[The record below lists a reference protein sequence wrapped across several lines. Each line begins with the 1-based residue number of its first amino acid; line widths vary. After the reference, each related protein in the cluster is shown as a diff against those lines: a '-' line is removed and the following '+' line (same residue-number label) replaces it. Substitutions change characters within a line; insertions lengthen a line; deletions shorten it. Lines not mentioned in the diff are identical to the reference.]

1 LKIKNIMEFKEI
13 SGKKVFYFESED
25 PVISSLKN
33 GILFGASNFRLLS
46 EFILDESGYVLDCGA
61 HIGTFA
67 LESSKK
73 YKTICVE
80 AADKNIQCL
89 NKTFESS
96 DKVEVRSSIL
106 SSGVFKCD
114 FSSDY
119 GPFGSLVQNGEN
131 GKFQTNT
138 LDNIVGE
145 KVVSAIKLDI
155 EGGEIEALKG
165 CENILSK
172 QKPPMIVEV
181 NGHCLRLIGKRPEDL
196 FDIIDSF
203 GYNIY
208 LNNNGSMIQINK
220 EKVFP
225 FCVNDVICLHRDNM
239 DKYKNKIKFTRFLS
253 DNEIFKILSEGY
265 SNSNSDCQLY
275 FSSLILK

>member
-1 LKIKNIMEFKEI
+1 MEFKEI
-13 SGKKVFYFESED
+13 CGRKLFYFESED
-25 PVISSLKN
+25 PVVSNLKN

-67 LESSKK
+67 FESSKK
-73 YKTICVE
+73 YKTICIE
-80 AADKNIQCL
+80 AADKNVQCL
-89 NKTFESS
+89 KKTFESS
-96 DKVEVRSSIL
+96 DKVEVKSSIL
-106 SSGVFKCD
+106 SSSIFKCD

-119 GPFGSLVQNGEN
+119 GPFGMLVQNSEN
-131 GKFQTNT
+131 GEFQTNT

-145 KVVSAIKLDI
+145 KTILAIKLDI

-165 CENILSK
+165 SKNILSK

-181 NGHCLRLIGKRPEDL
+181 NGHCLRLMEKRPEDL
-196 FDIIDSF
+196 FDTIDSF

-208 LNNNGSMIQINK
+208 LNNAGSLIKIDK

-225 FCVNDVICLHRDNM
+225 FCVNDVICLHRDNL
-239 DKYKNKIKFTRFLS
+239 DKYKNKLKFTRSLN
-253 DNEIFKILSEGY
+253 DNEIFRILSEGY
-265 SNSNSDCQLY
+265 SNSNTDCQLY
-275 FSSLILK
+275 FSSLITKKND